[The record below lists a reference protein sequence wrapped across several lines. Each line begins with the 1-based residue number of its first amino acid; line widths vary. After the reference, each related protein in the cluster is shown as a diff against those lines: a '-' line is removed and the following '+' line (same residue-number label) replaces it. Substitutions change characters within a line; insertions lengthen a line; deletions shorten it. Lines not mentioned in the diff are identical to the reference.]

1 MYQAI
6 PKDDSYKDLL
16 SSVVSIY
23 KIIHHRG
30 LLRNYFS
37 EENFKTKFCSSK
49 KILQAAVNLYCE
61 GYVDSIFYFIIE
73 LEFNKAVN
81 QNTPMSEEELCE
93 LTLAKELVKYIRE
106 KNPDA
111 IYDLIGY
118 TCTGSTRSE
127 LVPGMDWAERPI

>member
-1 MYQAI
+1 MYQVI

-30 LLRNYFS
+30 FLRSYFS

-49 KILQAAVNLYCE
+49 RILQAAVNLYCE
-61 GYVDSIFYFIIE
+61 GYVDSIFYFIID
-73 LEFNKAVN
+73 LEFNKAIN
-81 QNTPMSEEELCE
+81 RNTPISEEELCE
-93 LTLAKELVKYIRE
+93 LTLAKTLVQCIRE
-106 KNPDA
+106 KKPDA

-127 LVPGMDWAERPI
+127 LVPNIDWADKPI

>member
-1 MYQAI
+1 MYQVI

-23 KIIHHRG
+23 KIVHHKG
-30 LLRNYFS
+30 FLHSYFS
-37 EENFKTKFCSSK
+37 EENFKTKFYSTK
-49 KILQAAVNLYCE
+49 RILQAAVNLYCE

-81 QNTPMSEEELCE
+81 QNPPVSEEELCE
-93 LTLAKELVKYIRE
+93 LTLAKVLVQYIRE
-106 KNPDA
+106 KNSDA

-118 TCTGSTRSE
+118 TCTGSTRFK
-127 LVPGMDWAERPI
+127 LVPNTDWADKTI

>member
-1 MYQAI
+1 MYQVI

-30 LLRNYFS
+30 MLRSFFS
-37 EENFKTKFCSSK
+37 EENFKTRFSSSK
-49 KILQAAVNLYCE
+49 KILEAAVNLYCE
-61 GYVDSIFYFIIE
+61 GYVDSIFYFIID

-81 QNTPMSEEELCE
+81 QSPLSEEELCE
-93 LTLAKELVKYIRE
+93 LTLAKTLVHYIRE

-118 TCTGSTRSE
+118 TCTGSTRFE
-127 LVPGMDWAERPI
+127 LVPGIDWADKPI